1 MNMPRLLLVVLAT
14 TLLPACAT
22 LPDPVNVSVAGIDSL
37 PGEGLELRVL
47 VKLRVQN
54 PNDVAVPF
62 KGASVRMD
70 VQHRTFAS
78 GVMNTGGT
86 LPALGE
92 TVVEVPVT
100 ISAWNIIR
108 QMLGAVQDRG
118 ANRIPY
124 VMSGKLHTGGLAGL
138 RFGTEGVL
146 DAPADWSRRA
156 DKAAEVH

>member
-1 MNMPRLLLVVLAT
+1 MNILRHWLPGLLALA
-14 TLLPACAT
+14 LCGCAT

-37 PGEGLELRVL
+37 PGEGLELRML

-54 PNDVAVPF
+54 PNAVAVPF
-62 KGASVRMD
+62 KGASVQME
-70 VQHRTFAS
+70 VQQRAFAT

-108 QMLGAVQDRG
+108 QVMGAMDGQST
-118 ANRIPY
+118 NRIQY
-124 VMSGKLHTGGLAGL
+124 SMSGKLHTGGLGGI
-138 RFGTEGVL
+138 RFGTEGVME
-146 DAPADWSRRA
+146 APAAWRSP
-156 DKAAEVH
+156 